1 MVLIDMSGRFT
12 ERMLPAVVSRL
23 WDLKEAQTGEE
34 IAALLGWKKTAVFN
48 HIQEHG
54 GIRPRWGRNL
64 KGRSLSFEERQEIML
79 WNSHQLSVREIG
91 CRLGRS
97 HSTISR
103 ELRRNATPR
112 QRYRVMVAHRSAFDA
127 ARRSR
132 PGKLA
137 ATGQLRAQVQAG
149 LRDKLSPEQIFGR
162 LAVDFPAE
170 PLMRVSHEAIYKALY
185 SGTSNALHR
194 GVNSAVRSGRKAR
207 KGRRRTAERRGRMQ
221 NMTLIT
227 ERPATVENRAIL
239 GAWEGDLIIGKANK
253 SAIGTLVERSTGT
266 VMLMHIPHAKH
277 RAEHVR
283 DGLIRLFSALQEQLS
298 GSLTW
303 DQAVEMHKHAGVTEE
318 IGLPIYFCEPD
329 RPGNAGA
336 TKI

>member
-1 MVLIDMSGRFT
+1 
-12 ERMLPAVVSRL
+12 
-23 WDLKEAQTGEE
+23 
-34 IAALLGWKKTAVFN
+34 
-48 HIQEHG
+48 
-54 GIRPRWGRNL
+54 
-64 KGRSLSFEERQEIML
+64 
-79 WNSHQLSVREIG
+79 
-91 CRLGRS
+91 
-97 HSTISR
+97 
-103 ELRRNATPR
+103 
-112 QRYRVMVAHRSAFDA
+112 
-127 ARRSR
+127 
-132 PGKLA
+132 
-137 ATGQLRAQVQAG
+137 
-149 LRDKLSPEQIFGR
+149 
-162 LAVDFPAE
+162 
-170 PLMRVSHEAIYKALY
+170 
-185 SGTSNALHR
+185 
-194 GVNSAVRSGRKAR
+194 
-207 KGRRRTAERRGRMQ
+207 MQ